1 MLSTSKKYATIKIM
15 PKRTYQPS
23 KTRRRRKVG
32 FRARLKTKAGRRV
45 LKRRLLKGRKLLA
58 H

>member
-1 MLSTSKKYATIKIM
+1 M

-23 KTRRRRKVG
+23 KTRRRRKFG
-32 FRARLKTKAGRRV
+32 FRARLKTKSGRRV
-45 LKRRLLKGRKLLA
+45 LKRRQLKGRKLLA

>member
-1 MLSTSKKYATIKIM
+1 M